1 VIVGP
6 TGVYFVLQRT
16 VVVDVVVAVVVVVW
30 GDALAIDLIPLVSVV
45 VPILFVAK
53 ASHTELLL

>member
-1 VIVGP
+1 
-6 TGVYFVLQRT
+6 
-16 VVVDVVVAVVVVVW
+16 VDVVVAVVVVVW